1 MWMPES
7 FSQSIPMKNSYFLSF
22 SLAFTKLGNHSL
34 IKNEYWMKE
43 LKERLWCNLGQHLY
57 TPIKGKCF

>member
-7 FSQSIPMKNSYFLSF
+7 FSKSNIMQISYFLS
-22 SLAFTKLGNHSL
+22 SLAFTKLGNQSL

-43 LKERLWCNLGQHLY
+43 LKERLWCNLALHLY
-57 TPIKGKCF
+57 TPIKRKFF

>member
-7 FSQSIPMKNSYFLSF
+7 FSQSITMKNIYFLSF

-43 LKERLWCNLGQHLY
+43 LKERLWCNLGLHLY